1 MPGVPE
7 SGGKMVYTQNCDLSQ
22 AHKASQL
29 LHPLQAPPGSISK
42 SNSTLI
48 Y

>member
-1 MPGVPE
+1 MPGVTE
-7 SGGKMVYTQNCDLSQ
+7 SGGKTIYTQNCDPSQ

-42 SNSTLI
+42 SNPTLI